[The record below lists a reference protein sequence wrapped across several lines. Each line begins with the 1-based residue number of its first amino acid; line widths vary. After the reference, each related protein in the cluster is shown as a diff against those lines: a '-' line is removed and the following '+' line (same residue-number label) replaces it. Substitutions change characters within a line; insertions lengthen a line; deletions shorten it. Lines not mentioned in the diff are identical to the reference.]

1 MLFSQQCGPFATGK
15 LPPPVTFDYARM
27 SASEQKRPP
36 LLSRW
41 YHKLRSRRTPK
52 GYTPIHEFRPEDVFI
67 VGYPKSGNT
76 WFQNLVSGVIYGVD
90 PRLSPPLL
98 SNDLV
103 PDVHFNEY
111 YHRYSTPMFFKSH
124 SLPRPDYRRVVYLLR
139 DGRDAMVSYFRY
151 LEALEKRP
159 LNFLEIIKTGLLI
172 HPCKWHEH
180 VEAWHRNPYSAQI
193 LVIKYEDLIR
203 QPVVE
208 LERFCQ
214 FTNTP
219 REHSLLA
226 SVAEAAK
233 FSNLRLKE
241 EVQGSAWPDRW
252 PADKF
257 FFRRGIAGSHKDEM
271 PAEVLAAF
279 MGQARETL
287 QLHHYPV
294 NQPPETT
301 GLV

>member
-1 MLFSQQCGPFATGK
+1 
-15 LPPPVTFDYARM
+15 M
-27 SASEQKRPP
+27 SNSEQTRPP

-41 YHKLRSRRTPK
+41 YHKLRPCRTPK
-52 GYTPIHEFRPEDVFI
+52 GYTPIDEFLPEDVFI

-76 WFQNLVSGVIYGVD
+76 WFQNLVSGIMYGVD

-139 DGRDAMVSYFRY
+139 DGRDAMVSYFHY
-151 LEALEKRP
+151 LEAIEKKQ
-159 LNFLEIIKTGLLI
+159 LDFLELIKTGLSLL
-172 HPCKWHEH
+172 PCKWHEH
-180 VEAWHRNPYSAQI
+180 IQAWHRNPYSAEI

-214 FTNTP
+214 FTNTR
-219 REHSLLA
+219 REHSLLE

-233 FSNLRLKE
+233 FGNLRHKE
-241 EVQGSAWPDRW
+241 EVHGSAWPDRW

-257 FFRRGIAGSHKDEM
+257 FFRRGVAGSHKDEL

-279 MGQARETL
+279 MSQAKETL
-287 QLHHYPV
+287 RLNDYPV
-294 NQPPETT
+294 AQPAET
-301 GLV
+301 GVLV